1 MVKNYLALDIGGTKI
16 LGAIISDKKIIF
28 KEKIKTNAS
37 QNQEEV
43 YQRIKSVISTLLAKE
58 PTISGIGIGIPGRV
72 NEKGEITF
80 SPNLPFENFHLKN
93 KLQEDFGITN
103 IAIDNDVN
111 VGMLGEHWLGAATG
125 YSDALGIFVGTGI
138 GGAVIINNKLIR
150 GAQNIAGEIGHMKL
164 TFDGPKC
171 NCGQNGCLEAYAS
184 KIAMQRY
191 MEEQGMKFD
200 SILKSSLLKNGV
212 TEQNKIIKDA
222 IKRSAYY
229 LGEAIGSLVNCLD
242 PEVVVLGGGVS
253 QAIGEYLIRK
263 VEPIANAR
271 ALVKPNIK
279 LSMLG
284 DDAGLFGAVKLLLS
298 NDE

>member
-1 MVKNYLALDIGGTKI
+1 
-16 LGAIISDKKIIF
+16 
-28 KEKIKTNAS
+28 
-37 QNQEEV
+37 
-43 YQRIKSVISTLLAKE
+43 
-58 PTISGIGIGIPGRV
+58 
-72 NEKGEITF
+72 
-80 SPNLPFENFHLKN
+80 
-93 KLQEDFGITN
+93 
-103 IAIDNDVN
+103 
-111 VGMLGEHWLGAATG
+111 
-125 YSDALGIFVGTGI
+125 
-138 GGAVIINNKLIR
+138 
-150 GAQNIAGEIGHMKL
+150 
-164 TFDGPKC
+164 
-171 NCGQNGCLEAYAS
+171 
-184 KIAMQRY
+184 

-253 QAIGEYLIRK
+253 QAIGDYLIRK
-263 VEPIANAR
+263 VEPFANVR

-279 LSMLG
+279 LSVLG